1 MAPHFCKV
9 NLHGCLFRK
18 SDCGP
23 KIQSIATPGL
33 QRIAAGTRI
42 HASTKRKLIM
52 NNAHQHAVNDTVDLA
67 RRTALFSSAG
77 AVGGGPA
84 KVQKYL

>member
-1 MAPHFCKV
+1 
-9 NLHGCLFRK
+9 
-18 SDCGP
+18 
-23 KIQSIATPGL
+23 
-33 QRIAAGTRI
+33 
-42 HASTKRKLIM
+42 M
-52 NNAHQHAVNDTVDLA
+52 NNANQHAVNDTVDLA